1 MNFPGFMI
9 DPTMGSKLT
18 GRMKSFSHKSGYGF
32 IHEVTGV
39 QGDVYVPKDQ
49 LPIEWQFSDQRI
61 DGQEVMFDPHH
72 MNDGKVHAKN
82 VVALNVQPG
91 GQAVSGTVKSYNP
104 IKGFG
109 FFSVEGFGEDV
120 FFNKD
125 RIPPELAAYKLDG
138 STAIFCLQQ
147 KKDGK
152 YEAFNVQITELKAVP
167 LAGSVEKRPLNQL
180 TVLDD
185 PFSKRTRF
193 QQTVVPNHNGALQPM
208 MEDVPYHGNIK
219 SFRAGNNYGFIICPH
234 ASGDLRFHINDV
246 LNGDKAT
253 ILPNQDVTFF
263 ARTSPDGR
271 LQAYNVALL
280 DTSNGGL
287 PTPGKSDSKGA
298 AQALQEIREMLPS
311 LRAPQLTKLHTLVG
325 QMMLGCN

>member
-1 MNFPGFMI
+1 MDFTSFMI

-18 GRMKSFSHKSGYGF
+18 GKMKSFSHKSGYGF
-32 IHEVTGV
+32 INEVSGI
-39 QGDVYVPKDQ
+39 QGDIYVPKDQ
-49 LPIEWQFSDQRI
+49 LPIEWQFSDQRV

-91 GQAVSGTVKSYNP
+91 NQAVSGTVKSYNP
-104 IKGFG
+104 VKGFG

-125 RIPPELAAYKLDG
+125 RIPAELAQYKLDG
-138 STAIFCLQQ
+138 TTAIFCLQQ
-147 KKDGK
+147 KQDGK

-167 LAGSVEKRPLNQL
+167 LASATAKRPHDG
-180 TVLDD
+180 VAVMDD
-185 PFSKRTRF
+185 PFTKRPRV
-193 QQTVVPNHNGALQPM
+193 QQGVMPNQNAVQQPM

-219 SFRAGNNYGFIICPH
+219 SFRSGNNYGFIICPH

-246 LNGDKAT
+246 LNGANAT
-253 ILPNQDVTFF
+253 IMPNQDVTFF
-263 ARTSPDGR
+263 ARSSPDGR
-271 LQAYNVALL
+271 LQAYNVAIL
-280 DTSNGGL
+280 DTSNGGM
-287 PTPGKSDSKGA
+287 PTPGKSASKGA
-298 AQALQEIREMLPS
+298 AQALQEVREMLPS
-311 LRAPQLTKLHTLVG
+311 LRAPELTKLHTLVG